1 MDRSALSDFRWP
13 ACRTVA
19 YFSGMIPRCIRHGA
33 FCLVLLFTSAWP
45 TNARA
50 QAADHKGL
58 YLGVGFGQD
67 LGGLLGFGLTYW
79 PAPWLSA
86 FVGGGWAI
94 ADFSYQTGLEFNLP
108 SGKRVSPF
116 LTAMYGYN
124 GAIHVEGLEKLDGVY
139 TGPTLGGGVI
149 LKQRTR
155 RNYWRFSINVPIRS
169 QEFLDDWE
177 EVKRRPDVELRS
189 DLLPVTIGVGFHLGL

>member
-1 MDRSALSDFRWP
+1 MISHPIRWN
-13 ACRTVA
+13 
-19 YFSGMIPRCIRHGA
+19 G
-33 FCLVLLFTSAWP
+33 VLLCLLAVFALPAKTH
-45 TNARA
+45 A
-50 QAADHKGL
+50 QTEDLKDL

-67 LGGLLGFGLTYW
+67 LGGLFGLGITYW
-79 PAPWLSA
+79 PAPWLSG

-94 ADFSYQTGLEFNLP
+94 ADFSYQTGLEFRLP
-108 SGKRVSPF
+108 TEKRASPF

-139 TGPTLGGGVI
+139 TGPTLGAGLI

-177 EVKRRPDVELRS
+177 AVKNRPDVDVKS
-189 DLLPVTIGVGFHLGL
+189 DLLPVTFGIGFHLGL